1 MRKKI
6 DESAVLL
13 NSIIKGIF
21 EKKGLDVVK
30 IDLRKLENRI
40 ADFFVICHG
49 TSKPQVDSIS
59 YSVEDTTRKE
69 AGEKP
74 IRIEGLENCFWV
86 LLDYGDIVVHV
97 FQEEYRSFYSLE
109 SLWADAE
116 IEKMVDEVKKEK
128 AVKKAASIRRK
139 AAPSRAKKRTGATK
153 SSKTRPKE

>member
-6 DESAVLL
+6 DESTVLL

-30 IDLRKLENRI
+30 IDLRQLENRI

-86 LLDYGDIVVHV
+86 LLDYGNIVVHV

-128 AVKKAASIRRK
+128 
-139 AAPSRAKKRTGATK
+139 PAKKEVK
-153 SSKTRPKE
+153 SRSKASPGKPEKKPAAKKSPKPKPKK